1 MNIPTVLEG
10 LARKLI
16 ILGPI
21 GIFLASLL
29 GNAIPYATVPYLIV
43 IVQYFATI
51 KYTLLDIILIAVAGG
66 LGAALGKIIVYSIG
80 RAARY
85 ALSEE
90 TKENLRLFTKL
101 MSKSVFIAVF
111 LFAALPLPDDVL
123 YLPLGVSGYS
133 VVKFFMAC
141 FLGKIIITLLA
152 ALFGVAWAQIVE
164 IGKIPVWISAPS
176 MLIIS
181 VIVAYAITAIDWVRV
196 VESVE
201 SQGWV
206 KFLIQVVKDPKMYVR
221 RRS

>member
-1 MNIPTVLEG
+1 MSVLTALEG
-10 LARKLI
+10 LAKKLI

-29 GNAIPYATVPYLIV
+29 GNAIPYATVPYLIL

-51 KYTLLDIILIAVAGG
+51 KYTLLDIIFIAVIGG

-111 LFAALPLPDDVL
+111 LFAALPLPDDIL

-133 VVKFFMAC
+133 IVKFFMAC
-141 FLGKIIITLLA
+141 FLGKIVITLLA
-152 ALFGVAWAQIVE
+152 ALFGAAWAQVAE
-164 IGKIPVWISAPS
+164 MSKIPVWVSAPS
-176 MLIIS
+176 MLIVS
-181 VIVAYAITAIDWVRV
+181 LIVAYVITTIDWVRV

-206 KFLIQVVKDPKMYVR
+206 KFIVQVVKDPKVYIR
-221 RRS
+221 KRS